1 METTKNNGQLRP
13 LISQTE
19 NNTTLWIGHSNAS
32 HNDHVCGQTFTCP
45 ATGLLDNIQ
54 VYAATVQRPGEFVL
68 TVHAFDN
75 TTKTWG
81 PALATSQLP
90 LDKKDNAHW
99 IRFGLEHLSLNKD
112 ATYGFRLQSKD
123 GFLGLGEAASKAH
136 QPFTFGCAWNA
147 DEGNGQGR
155 YFRYFSLAF
164 KVEMCA

>member
-1 METTKNNGQLRP
+1 METLQRNGNLRP

-32 HNDHVCGQTFTCP
+32 HNDHMCGQTFTCP
-45 ATGLLDNIQ
+45 FEGLLDNIQ
-54 VYAATVQRPGEFVL
+54 VYATTVQTPGELQL
-68 TVHAFDN
+68 TLHEFDSN
-75 TTKTWG
+75 TNTWG

-90 LDKKDNAHW
+90 LNKGDNAHW
-99 IRFGLEHLSLNKD
+99 VRFGLEHLSLNKN

-123 GFLGLGEAASKAH
+123 GFVGLGEAAREAKS
-136 QPFTFGCAWNA
+136 PFTFGCAWNA
-147 DEGNGQGR
+147 DTINSKGQ